1 MKDVASVVSSQEYK
15 ALADSVRF
23 LVCERKMVLK
33 TYDCRLQL
41 VGSGR
46 SAYVFKLPHVKKAI
60 KVFYPPF
67 EHLAELEAKIYDRL
81 AGSSY
86 FPTLY
91 EVGTNYFVM
100 DYIEGKTLFQCI
112 LEGRRIHRRHI
123 VEVDKAI
130 AFARKKNLNPS
141 DIHLHNLLLTKDDTV
156 KVIDV
161 ARYKQ
166 TKNCTQWKDLKQ
178 AFDRYY
184 SRRFFPK
191 KLPAFCLNT
200 ISKIYKKRAV
210 PSQKEKASMDC

>member
-1 MKDVASVVSSQEYK
+1 MKEIGFVDSTQEYK
-15 ALADSVRF
+15 DLADSVKF
-23 LVCERKMVLK
+23 LVCKRKIELK
-33 TYDCRLQL
+33 TYDERLRL
-41 VGSGR
+41 IGSGR
-46 SAYVFKLPHVKKAI
+46 SAYVFKLPHVQKAI

-67 EHLAELEAKIYDRL
+67 EHLAKLEAEIYDRL

-100 DYIEGKTLFQCI
+100 DYIDGKTLFQCM
-112 LEGRRIHRRHI
+112 LEGRRIRRRHI

-130 AFARKKNLNPS
+130 AFARENDLNPS
-141 DIHLHNLLLTKDDTV
+141 DIHLHNLLLTKDDTM

-184 SRRFFPK
+184 SRWFFPK

-200 ISKIYKKRAV
+200 ISKVYKKRAGQYKTDSLIS
-210 PSQKEKASMDC
+210 P